1 MSFRAAQAYGPAGA
15 RASSTK
21 QVQQQATG
29 RVVNGRIVP
38 PFSQMSVA
46 EAAASTRRDVV
57 TLVAGQVDSPVNQGE
72 GFDQPV
78 SSPRSNANPSGN
90 LASGNLASGNLASGN
105 LASGN
110 LASGNLASGNFSMY
124 SRAADR
130 VEVATAVTL
139 GRSLDARA

>member
-78 SSPRSNANPSGN
+78 SSPRSNANPPGNFATGN
-90 LASGNLASGNLASGN
+90 LAT
-105 LASGN
+105 
-110 LASGNLASGNFSMY
+110 GNFAMY

>member
-21 QVQQQATG
+21 QVQQQSTG

-57 TLVAGQVDSPVNQGE
+57 TLVAGQVDSPVSQGE

-78 SSPRSNANPSGN
+78 TSPRSNATPAGN
-90 LASGNLASGNLASGN
+90 LAT
-105 LASGN
+105 
-110 LASGNLASGNFSMY
+110 GNFAMY

>member
-1 MSFRAAQAYGPAGA
+1 
-15 RASSTK
+15 
-21 QVQQQATG
+21 
-29 RVVNGRIVP
+29 
-38 PFSQMSVA
+38 MSVA

-72 GFDQPV
+72 GFDQPAT
-78 SSPRSNANPSGN
+78 SPRSNANPAGN
-90 LASGNLASGNLASGN
+90 FSPGS
-105 LASGN
+105 
-110 LASGNLASGNFSMY
+110 FSMY